1 MQMESLS
8 WCLGQ
13 LGSVRPLGSTLRFPN
28 GEEWHAFGFTTNRW
42 YRHVPS
48 DRHAAGFPTLEDVRR
63 CRASAGAAGVSGSLV
78 STFSPLYTDLGGTH
92 LDGDRLLQLCL
103 LLHGEHTLPSW
114 MKELE
119 PGQLNLLEIRL

>member
-42 YRHVPS
+42 YRQMFLLIAMPQVVLP
-48 DRHAAGFPTLEDVRR
+48 DGRR
-63 CRASAGAAGVSGSLV
+63 WDLTA
-78 STFSPLYTDLGGTH
+78 PLTG
-92 LDGDRLLQLCL
+92 LC
-103 LLHGEHTLPSW
+103 
-114 MKELE
+114 
-119 PGQLNLLEIRL
+119 

>member
-42 YRHVPS
+42 YRQMFLLIAMPRVVLP
-48 DRHAAGFPTLEDVRR
+48 DGRR
-63 CRASAGAAGVSGSLV
+63 WDLTA
-78 STFSPLYTDLGGTH
+78 PLTG
-92 LDGDRLLQLCL
+92 LC
-103 LLHGEHTLPSW
+103 
-114 MKELE
+114 
-119 PGQLNLLEIRL
+119 